1 MKTKKKFLCVSFHIL
16 LILSLHIFAN
26 YAECG
31 VNTPEIDASLVG
43 SNIEFKSGSKV
54 NFNIRIII
62 PKDHHAYL
70 DKGDDGFFI
79 PIEFDF
85 TDIVNAGY
93 KCKTEEGPEG
103 EREERVGATVLRGK
117 NTYSFSIEDAG
128 HSLSINDLQIKLSY
142 QLCNDISNICYP
154 PATVSIFI
162 PISNIEI
169 SAKSS
174 QEGIG
179 IVPGLGATVNSTA
192 QDDFVDSVPDK
203 SMVRKGE
210 GLTGWLLTRY
220 HEYSKNIFVSFLFM
234 FMAGMLAAATP
245 CVYPMLPITSAL
257 LMQRGGGLK
266 EKGVRHAVIY
276 FLGIILV
283 YIIMGYIAGMTGGA
297 LNTIMRS
304 AIVNIVLAIFFAIL
318 ALSMLG
324 FYDFT
329 LGQNL
334 HVKSDASVK
343 SKAGYIGTFLMGML
357 AGLVI
362 SPCVGPVVFALLL
375 QITERVAELSSELLA
390 MDQKVTFI
398 RKSMIAGRGGILMGA
413 FGMGIGIPFLLIGL
427 FSNKMPKAGSWM
439 VYVKYA
445 LGLGIL
451 FFAFSYYMKGMGVAH
466 VNSGAAYGI
475 LLGLISITASVYI
488 GLIRKWNEGMIMF
501 SERLKK
507 SLSLILLIF
516 GIYLFYTGFVGSGL
530 LFESQSNRARIKSTE
545 VEVLDTERDG
555 NLIWQR
561 SYEDALVL
569 ARKENTPIFI
579 DFYADWCANCIA
591 FKKLSLRNMK
601 LNKALKK
608 VVLLKI
614 YDTDAQFKTFQD
626 NPLYAELKTGLP
638 FFVILKPDGEFFWKG
653 TQYNAVNTMKEM
665 IENTGLKAN

>member
-1 MKTKKKFLCVSFHIL
+1 MKTKKYYLFVNFQIL
-16 LILSLHIFAN
+16 FILSLLIFAN
-26 YAECG
+26 CAECG
-31 VNTPEIDASLVG
+31 INTPVIDASYVG
-43 SNIEFKSGSKV
+43 SDIELKSGSKAK
-54 NFNIRIII
+54 FNIRIVI

-93 KCKTEEGPEG
+93 KCKIEVGPEG
-103 EREERVGATVLRGK
+103 EREDKVSATVLRGE
-117 NTYSFSIEDAG
+117 NTYSFSIEDTG
-128 HSLSINDLQIKLSY
+128 HSIPNNNLQIKLSY

-154 PATVSIFI
+154 PATASIFI
-162 PISNIEI
+162 PISKSEY
-169 SAKSS
+169 SAKLS
-174 QEGIG
+174 QEGID
-179 IVPGLGATVNSTA
+179 IVPGLGATANSTT
-192 QDDFVDSVPDK
+192 QDDFVDSVSDK
-203 SMVRKGE
+203 SMVREGE
-210 GLTGWLLTRY
+210 GVTGWLLARY
-220 HEYSKNIFVSFLFM
+220 HEYSRNIFVSFLFM
-234 FMAGMLAAATP
+234 FIAGILAAATP

-257 LMQRGGGLK
+257 LMQRGDGSR
-266 EKGVRHAVIY
+266 EKGVRHAVVY

-283 YIIMGYIAGMTGGA
+283 YMIMGYIAGMTGGA
-297 LNTIMRS
+297 LNIIMKS
-304 AIVNIVLAIFFAIL
+304 AVVNIVLALFFAFL

-329 LGQNL
+329 FGQGL

-343 SKAGYIGTFLMGML
+343 SKAGYTGTFLMGML

-390 MDQKVTFI
+390 MDQKVTFF

-413 FGMGIGIPFLLIGL
+413 FGMGIGIPFLLVGL

-466 VNSGAAYGI
+466 VNPGAAYGI
-475 LLGLISITASVYI
+475 LLGLVSIFSSVYL
-488 GLIRKWNEGMIMF
+488 GLIKKWNKGIM
-501 SERLKK
+501 SGERLKK

-516 GIYLFYTGFVGSGL
+516 GIYFFFTGFVKSGL
-530 LFESQSNRARIKSTE
+530 LFESKSTRARMESTE
-545 VEVLDTERDG
+545 VAVLNTEKDG

-569 ARKENTPIFI
+569 ARKENKPIFI

-614 YDTDAQFKTFQD
+614 YDTDTQFKAFQD

-665 IENTGLKAN
+665 VENAGKL